1 MEKEKLKTLQ
11 RLGEDTAYT
20 FKGLYKESDWLELK
34 YWLYLVVPGL
44 LSIISLGFGQEI
56 PEIIVRILAALSLT
70 CLILALAEQKRLKSV
85 DSYRCLANEIKAIYD
100 RAEEAYSRNDTESSV
115 GLREQWDSLRS
126 QTQKHP
132 VGLVGRLLSRRKIKE
147 EMNLSWLGA
156 EYSLE

>member
-1 MEKEKLKTLQ
+1 MEKEELKSLQ

-20 FKGLYKESDWLELK
+20 FKGLYKESDWLERK
-34 YWLYLVVPGL
+34 YWLYLVVPGI
-44 LSIISLGFGQEI
+44 LSLVSLGFEQEL
-56 PEIIVRILAALSLT
+56 PELIIRILAAISLL

-100 RAEEAYSRNDTESSV
+100 RAEEAYNRNDIESSG
-115 GLREQWDSLRS
+115 GLREQWDILRK

-132 VGLVGRLLSRRKIKE
+132 IGLVGRWMSRRKIKE

-156 EYSLE
+156 EYS